1 MSKIVKSLSQARDG
15 VVALGRRAMLRRS
28 LFGGAALA
36 AGVLAAPQVGAA
48 ESPNAFDPANDG
60 FRRVVAGN
68 RKDGKSVVLKD
79 EKIKRGGEIWRSN
92 PMEPLGANGPNDLT
106 TVMPASPPPSAGQP
120 TVGTRWF
127 YAAIAPSKAP
137 LNRATIKGWHRVSS
151 LSYVS
156 ITNGEITLLMEEGQ
170 VTLRGGDLLVMRNAM
185 HTWHNATTTPV
196 GMLISQVLVS

>member
-15 VVALGRRAMLRRS
+15 VVALGRRALLQRS

-48 ESPNAFDPANDG
+48 ESLNAFDPADDG
-60 FRRVVAGN
+60 FRRVVVGN
-68 RKDGKSVVLKD
+68 TKDGKSVILED
-79 EKIKRGGEIWRSN
+79 EKIKRNGDIWRSS
-92 PMEPLGANGPNDLT
+92 PLKPLGANGPNDLT
-106 TVMPASPPPSAGQP
+106 TVMPANPPPRAGEP
-120 TVGTRWF
+120 TAGTRWF

-137 LNRATIKGWHRVSS
+137 LDRATIKGWHRVSS
-151 LSYVS
+151 MSYVT

-185 HTWHNATTTPV
+185 HTWHNATATPV
-196 GMLISQVLVS
+196 GMLISQVLIS